1 MLTART
7 RLGPYEIVSAL
18 GAGGMGE
25 VYKARDTRLQRDVA
39 VKVLSTSVA
48 RDPDRL
54 TRFEHEART
63 ASSLN
68 HPNILT
74 IFEVGEAGGA
84 SELVIGETLRTWF
97 SRGALPVDEA
107 IRVAMQI
114 AIGLATAHD
123 AGIVHRDLKPEHVM
137 IRPDRLVKL
146 LDFGVSSRAS

>member
-1 MLTART
+1 MPIGLA
-7 RLGPYEIVSAL
+7 
-18 GAGGMGE
+18 
-25 VYKARDTRLQRDVA
+25 
-39 VKVLSTSVA
+39 
-48 RDPDRL
+48 
-54 TRFEHEART
+54 RFEHEART

-74 IFEVGEAGGA
+74 IFEVGEANGVRFIA

-123 AGIVHRDLKPEHVM
+123 AGIVNRDLKPENVM
-137 IRPDRLVKL
+137 IRPDGLVKL